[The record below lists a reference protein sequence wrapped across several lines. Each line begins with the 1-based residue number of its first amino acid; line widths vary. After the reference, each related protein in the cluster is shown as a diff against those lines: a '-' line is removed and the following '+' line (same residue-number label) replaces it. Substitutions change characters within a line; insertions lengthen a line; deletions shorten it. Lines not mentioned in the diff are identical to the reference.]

1 VFESYEKHEMEY
13 RRRLTAAAAT
23 AVVLQAVAVLL
34 MMMAG
39 WNPLR
44 VPERWHLGYAGKDLP
59 QPELEVLEPNSV
71 QSYFYQ
77 KKREGRLQ
85 AIEYRVLQPIE
96 LSPGPEPVAE
106 HNVRKPVEETQPDDQ
121 TSLVEDVDIVEPVP
135 AAHRDIAY
143 SENFQIVKLV
153 KPVYPEYELQRG
165 VRARLLV
172 NVYVTP
178 SGDLEDA
185 QIQQADTD
193 PPSASSRGFELA
205 TLEAVRQWKVRPPS
219 SVRGRQGIW
228 VTIPVVFDPARDDYL
243 DIDSIRSH

>member
-1 VFESYEKHEMEY
+1 MFESYEKHEIEY
-13 RRRLTAAAAT
+13 RRRLGAAT
-23 AVVLQAVAVLL
+23 VTAVMLQALAVLL
-34 MMMAG
+34 LMLAG
-39 WNPLR
+39 WNPLQ

-77 KKREGRLQ
+77 KKREGRMQ

-106 HNVRKPVEETQPDDQ
+106 QNVQKPLEETQPDDR
-121 TSLVEDVDIVEPVP
+121 TSLIEEVDIVEP
-135 AAHRDIAY
+135 ALATHREIAY

-153 KPVYPEYELQRG
+153 KPMYPEYELQRG

-172 NVYVTP
+172 TVYVTP
-178 SGDLEDA
+178 AGDLEDA

-205 TLEAVRQWKVRPPS
+205 TLEAVRQWKVRPPR

-228 VTIPVVFDPARDDYL
+228 VTIPVVFDPSRDDYL
-243 DIDSIRSH
+243 EVDSIRPR